1 MRRVGVAGDPNLE
14 AVQAAAA
21 ALGGLLDSV
30 VLVGGCAT
38 GLLLTSIR
46 SEMIRPTRDI
56 DLVVEAVSP
65 RAYRGVERELRS
77 LGFVNDQSED
87 APICRWRKDEL
98 IVDLMPTDERVFGFG
113 NRWYP
118 MAAETAEPVALPNG
132 QVIRLTS
139 APVFLATKLDAFKDR
154 GGGDFFASHD
164 LEDVITVID
173 GREELAAE
181 TRAAP
186 AAVRD
191 ALAGQL
197 TELVAN
203 PDFNDALA
211 GMLPGDLGS
220 QARLPGLYERLAEL
234 ASGQVAA

>member
-1 MRRVGVAGDPNLE
+1 MPGDPNLE
-14 AVQAAAA
+14 AVQAAAG
-21 ALGGLLDSV
+21 ALGQLVDSV

-65 RAYRGVERELRS
+65 RAYRGVERELRA

-118 MAAETAEPVALPNG
+118 LAADTADPVVLPNG

-139 APVFLATKLDAFKDR
+139 APVFIATKLEAFRDR
-154 GGGDFFASHD
+154 GRGDYFASHD

-186 AAVRD
+186 AAVRE
-191 ALAGQL
+191 ALSAELG
-197 TELVAN
+197 ELVGN
-203 PDFNDALA
+203 PDFNDALS
-211 GMLPGDLGS
+211 GLLPGDVGS
-220 QARLPGLYERLAEL
+220 QARLPMLYERLAAL
-234 ASGQVAA
+234 ASG

>member
-1 MRRVGVAGDPNLE
+1 MPGDPNLE
-14 AVQAAAA
+14 AVQAAAG
-21 ALGGLLDSV
+21 ALGHLVDAV

-65 RAYRGVERELRS
+65 RAYRGVERELRE

-118 MAAETAEPVALPNG
+118 LAAETADPVALPNG

-139 APVFLATKLDAFKDR
+139 APVFIATKLEAFRDR
-154 GGGDFFASHD
+154 GRGDYFASHD

-186 AAVRD
+186 AEIRE
-191 ALAGQL
+191 ALAA
-197 TELVAN
+197 ELRSLVEE

-211 GMLPGDLGS
+211 GLLPGDVGS
-220 QARLPGLYERLAEL
+220 QARLPMLYERLAAL
-234 ASGQVAA
+234 ASA